1 MGRCGDARPETPH
14 REPKS
19 SCSSGFPRFLSR
31 RGTQTSR
38 VAAPNLSQPQGC
50 FQDASRSRLLDATG
64 APSPRFAPST
74 TTVPGANVPGAEG
87 LLGHPPRQACAAAA
101 LIIAVARRV
110 RGQQNLGNAACLS
123 LCLLQK
129 RNIMS
134 RNKHHTLYYYR
145 RLYGSL
151 RATAINRMDRRVPLR
166 PERLRGLTRDAGS
179 FCPCPGCRGG
189 TPRLNGT
196 GGPGSVVVDADS
208 APCAGYSR
216 AQTGCKAFPR
226 LGHGAGSPSPV
237 RGFITACWAQLL
249 ACPQLGWPHTPPRDC
264 RTPSGMDGDVRGPMG
279 QHRGAQPH
287 PAGGG
292 GHVLCTGT
300 FGVPGR
306 VWHLGAHLDV
316 FRVEHP
322 RAGRARLGGMGPC
335 CAGSLGERVPG
346 QAGCPAALHVPSPA
360 ERSIAMTTLLKNSDR
375 RLVWG
380 FLLRA
385 HLQTLL
391 ACQLLCW
398 GFPGIPSCGRGAG
411 LGMGQSSAR
420 GGVWGSLMLPVAPHA
435 LFSPQKY
442 FPAAKRFS
450 IPAFPTTAGT

>member
-1 MGRCGDARPETPH
+1 MCRVQSRTNRLQSISPAWAQSGVSVSRPWLH
-14 REPKS
+14 H
-19 SCSSGFPRFLSR
+19 
-31 RGTQTSR
+31 
-38 VAAPNLSQPQGC
+38 
-50 FQDASRSRLLDATG
+50 RLLGSAPGLSSIGMAPHTTQGLQDTIGDGWRRAWSDG
-64 APSPRFAPST
+64 AA
-74 TTVPGANVPGAEG
+74 
-87 LLGHPPRQACAAAA
+87 
-101 LIIAVARRV
+101 
-110 RGQQNLGNAACLS
+110 
-123 LCLLQK
+123 
-129 RNIMS
+129 
-134 RNKHHTLYYYR
+134 
-145 RLYGSL
+145 SL
-151 RATAINRMDRRVPLR
+151 R
-166 PERLRGLTRDAGS
+166 
-179 FCPCPGCRGG
+179 C
-189 TPRLNGT
+189 
-196 GGPGSVVVDADS
+196 
-208 APCAGYSR
+208 
-216 AQTGCKAFPR
+216 
-226 LGHGAGSPSPV
+226 
-237 RGFITACWAQLL
+237 
-249 ACPQLGWPHTPPRDC
+249 
-264 RTPSGMDGDVRGPMG
+264 
-279 QHRGAQPH
+279 GAQPH

-411 LGMGQSSAR
+411 LGTGQSSAR

>member
-1 MGRCGDARPETPH
+1 M
-14 REPKS
+14 
-19 SCSSGFPRFLSR
+19 
-31 RGTQTSR
+31 
-38 VAAPNLSQPQGC
+38 
-50 FQDASRSRLLDATG
+50 
-64 APSPRFAPST
+64 
-74 TTVPGANVPGAEG
+74 
-87 LLGHPPRQACAAAA
+87 
-101 LIIAVARRV
+101 
-110 RGQQNLGNAACLS
+110 
-123 LCLLQK
+123 
-129 RNIMS
+129 
-134 RNKHHTLYYYR
+134 
-145 RLYGSL
+145 
-151 RATAINRMDRRVPLR
+151 
-166 PERLRGLTRDAGS
+166 
-179 FCPCPGCRGG
+179 
-189 TPRLNGT
+189 
-196 GGPGSVVVDADS
+196 VVDADS

-279 QHRGAQPH
+279 QHCSAAVHSLTQRGVGGGTSSARGHLGCRDVFGILEHILMFLGSSILGQDVLGSAGWGRAVRGLWASGSPARRGAQRPYT
-287 PAGGG
+287 
-292 GHVLCTGT
+292 C
-300 FGVPGR
+300 
-306 VWHLGAHLDV
+306 
-316 FRVEHP
+316 
-322 RAGRARLGGMGPC
+322 RA
-335 CAGSLGERVPG
+335 
-346 QAGCPAALHVPSPA
+346 VPSPA

-411 LGMGQSSAR
+411 LGTGQSSAR